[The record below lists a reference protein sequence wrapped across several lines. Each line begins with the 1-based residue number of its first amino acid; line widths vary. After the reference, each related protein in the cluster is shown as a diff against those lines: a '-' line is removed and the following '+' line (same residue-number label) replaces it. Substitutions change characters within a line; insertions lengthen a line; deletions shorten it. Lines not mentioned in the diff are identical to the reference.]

1 MWTAATLLC
10 GWTYESL
17 LTMLFLWEQQD
28 GGKDVVYIYIYIYI
42 YTSPSIHIIYMVTV
56 VTFANSHVCFSLRYN
71 NTHSNFY
78 SLMF

>member
-42 YTSPSIHIIYMVTV
+42 YTHLLLFILYTWSQW
-56 VTFANSHVCFSLRYN
+56 SHLQ
-71 NTHSNFY
+71 TH
-78 SLMF
+78 MFVFL